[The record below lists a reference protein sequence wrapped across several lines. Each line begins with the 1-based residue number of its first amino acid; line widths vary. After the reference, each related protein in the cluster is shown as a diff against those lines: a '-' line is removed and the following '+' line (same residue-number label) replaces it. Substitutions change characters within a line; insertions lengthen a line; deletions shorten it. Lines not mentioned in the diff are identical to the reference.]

1 MVTSYF
7 YRFSICIAYST
18 VIGIA
23 SLSYAKDTYKII
35 YDSPDDILELVEHT
49 FLTHL
54 SAPKE
59 AQLLKPKELAR
70 VNDIIFKFVEKKN
83 KTLGIKNSD
92 IDDIA
97 KQFRA
102 LLKELTQQTAIIEG
116 SSTSLT
122 LLRTN
127 APSIILK
134 LQAIYDQCE
143 TLQTKIKSLISKR
156 FSLLGAQG
164 KDLLK
169 MLHNALEDIKNFDE
183 KVEKM
188 IRNKFE

>member
-1 MVTSYF
+1 MK
-7 YRFSICIAYST
+7 ICQLLLVLHAVLNPIF
-18 VIGIA
+18 
-23 SLSYAKDTYKII
+23 
-35 YDSPDDILELVEHT
+35 LELVEHT

-54 SAPKE
+54 STPKQE
-59 AQLLKPKELAR
+59 QLVKPKELAR

-92 IDDIA
+92 IDDVA

-102 LLKELTQQTAIIEG
+102 ILKDLTQQTAIIEG

-127 APSIILK
+127 ASSIILK

-143 TLQTKIKSLISKR
+143 TLQTKIRSLISKR
-156 FSLLGAQG
+156 FSLLGPQG

-169 MLHNALEDIKNFDE
+169 MLHNALEDIKSFDE
-183 KVEKM
+183 KVEQM